1 MKSLEIKGKVREV
14 TGKKDSKKLRQEELV
29 PCVIYSGTDPVHFF
43 APFSEFRPL
52 VYTPDVF
59 QVFVNLDGDVH
70 QTVLQDMQ
78 WHPVEEKLLHADF
91 MRITDDKPIR
101 IDLPLTITGTAK
113 GIKSG
118 GKLKVNIRK
127 IKVKGFVKNLPDA
140 ITVDVTPLLV
150 TREQKV
156 GSIPYIIE
164 ANRIISNPECFKTRF
179 LSDFLPSGSLPFV
192 YGEQAVHDRPYKQL
206 PNQRNKGKTQK

>member
-140 ITVDVTPLLV
+140 ITVDVTDLDLSQSIKVGDLRFEGVEFLAPKTNVIATITV
-150 TREQKV
+150 TRASKAAATAAEK
-156 GSIPYIIE
+156 P
-164 ANRIISNPECFKTRF
+164 
-179 LSDFLPSGSLPFV
+179 
-192 YGEQAVHDRPYKQL
+192 
-206 PNQRNKGKTQK
+206 GKK